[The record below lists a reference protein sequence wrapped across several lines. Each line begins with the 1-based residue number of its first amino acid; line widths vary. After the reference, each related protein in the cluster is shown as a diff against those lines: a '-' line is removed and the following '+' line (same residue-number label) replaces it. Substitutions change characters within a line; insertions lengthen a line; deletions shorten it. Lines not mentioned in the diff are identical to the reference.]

1 MRLAAACAVLLGVA
15 WVGGCQDEHPVGPT
29 GTGATLRPG
38 VPIVSDPVPAALA
51 RAASRSVS
59 QATGTDVVYV
69 SLQPGTVP
77 NGGLATIRNTRTGSS
92 VTAAM
97 DAGGFDPVQIDAQ
110 AGDVLAVQV
119 ELAGGGTQ
127 TLTLR
132 VPVTHRPGVVRTD
145 PPPGKRDV
153 PLNARIVVVFS
164 EPINPGTVG
173 GIRLLRGAASIAGH
187 TTLSADGLRA
197 EFQPAGP
204 LAANAGFALAIST
217 DVADVS
223 GDRLEQP
230 VTAEFATGS
239 TVIAASVATA
249 QPALITDPFRGDL
262 RTFVMSAIRQ
272 DDGRVSGSFSIFY
285 PATGV
290 RVFGRVTCFTIVDGK
305 AAWIAGVVAGA
316 NDTTAIGQEDGWRAV
331 DNGPP
336 EGGAPDQLSLAD
348 PLAADGLGTAQ
359 NFCAGTP
366 LGSPVNGVL
375 TLRNLIGGDI
385 VVNASGPPPPP
396 TERMSEIAFA
406 VWPNGG
412 IQVINADGT
421 SGRVLT
427 TAADWHPTW
436 SPDGARLAFS
446 RLSNNQSTSA
456 IYGINADGSG
466 LRQLTSG
473 AVFDAHPA
481 WSPDGSR
488 LAFYRDGGI
497 SVMNASDGSGVTRL
511 TDSGYNP
518 TWSPD
523 GTRIAFA
530 SSRSGITSAIYVM
543 SADGS
548 DVRQLTNDPGG
559 DYTPWWS
566 PDGSKI
572 AFQRGVSGG
581 GVICLVRPDGSGF
594 AQVTLFGQ
602 TPSWSPDSRVI
613 LFEQYGLTVVNV
625 DGSGMMRRGIG
636 YDPAW
641 SPVGTMPTMP
651 QPYASI
657 SIAGGNG
664 QTGRALTTLP
674 QPLTVL
680 VSRDDGAPVAGAH
693 ISWYLPDGGLP
704 SEPSLST
711 YLSVT
716 DASGQTSVWLTLGAA
731 APQEIKLRAAVTD
744 GTGRTPGVEFTATT
758 TP

>member
-1 MRLAAACAVLLGVA
+1 
-15 WVGGCQDEHPVGPT
+15 
-29 GTGATLRPG
+29 
-38 VPIVSDPVPAALA
+38 
-51 RAASRSVS
+51 
-59 QATGTDVVYV
+59 
-69 SLQPGTVP
+69 
-77 NGGLATIRNTRTGSS
+77 
-92 VTAAM
+92 
-97 DAGGFDPVQIDAQ
+97 
-110 AGDVLAVQV
+110 
-119 ELAGGGTQ
+119 
-127 TLTLR
+127 
-132 VPVTHRPGVVRTD
+132 
-145 PPPGKRDV
+145 
-153 PLNARIVVVFS
+153 
-164 EPINPGTVG
+164 
-173 GIRLLRGAASIAGH
+173 
-187 TTLSADGLRA
+187 
-197 EFQPAGP
+197 
-204 LAANAGFALAIST
+204 
-217 DVADVS
+217 
-223 GDRLEQP
+223 
-230 VTAEFATGS
+230 
-239 TVIAASVATA
+239 
-249 QPALITDPFRGDL
+249 
-262 RTFVMSAIRQ
+262 
-272 DDGRVSGSFSIFY
+272 
-285 PATGV
+285 
-290 RVFGRVTCFTIVDGK
+290 
-305 AAWIAGVVAGA
+305 
-316 NDTTAIGQEDGWRAV
+316 
-331 DNGPP
+331 
-336 EGGAPDQLSLAD
+336 
-348 PLAADGLGTAQ
+348 
-359 NFCAGTP
+359 
-366 LGSPVNGVL
+366 
-375 TLRNLIGGDI
+375 
-385 VVNASGPPPPP
+385 
-396 TERMSEIAFA
+396 
-406 VWPNGG
+406 
-412 IQVINADGT
+412 
-421 SGRVLT
+421 
-427 TAADWHPTW
+427 
-436 SPDGARLAFS
+436 
-446 RLSNNQSTSA
+446 
-456 IYGINADGSG
+456 
-466 LRQLTSG
+466 
-473 AVFDAHPA
+473 
-481 WSPDGSR
+481 
-488 LAFYRDGGI
+488 
-497 SVMNASDGSGVTRL
+497 
-511 TDSGYNP
+511 
-518 TWSPD
+518 
-523 GTRIAFA
+523 
-530 SSRSGITSAIYVM
+530 M